1 MKFYA
6 TTQINSGGYYIKDLK
21 LGVNETIIIQA
32 KNEDEAF
39 NVYQNIK
46 EQYGE
51 DAFDDYCNCC
61 GSRWDDEFEEI
72 SPNKLMDFLSDSYCK
87 SSSIIL
93 NNGEILNINKS
104 KTNEKQLQHS

>member
-6 TTQINSGGYYIKDLK
+6 TNQMNSGGYYIKDDK
-21 LGVNETIIIQA
+21 LGVNESIIIQA

-46 EQYGE
+46 EKYGE

-61 GSRWDDEFEEI
+61 GVRWDDEFEEV
-72 SPNKLMDFLSDSYCK
+72 SPNELIDFLSDSYRK
-87 SSSIIL
+87 ALSIIL
-93 NNGEILNINKS
+93 NDGKILNINK
-104 KTNEKQLQHS
+104 

>member
-6 TTQINSGGYYIKDLK
+6 TNQMNSGGYYIKDDK
-21 LGVNETIIIQA
+21 LGVNESIIIQA

-46 EQYGE
+46 EKYGE

-61 GSRWDDEFEEI
+61 GVRWDDEFEEV
-72 SPNKLMDFLSDSYCK
+72 SPNELIDFLSDSYRK
-87 SSSIIL
+87 ALSIIL
-93 NNGEILNINKS
+93 NDGKILNINKS
-104 KTNEKQLQHS
+104 KTNENT